1 MVMKDHWRFPARL
14 RMVLAV
20 TAVSALLVGGVKAI
34 SDYTTPGSGFSTIAT
49 GAADPTGPTGGPGSG
64 PGGMNGSQFQP
75 PGLPPQMPDYQG
87 GINQPPL
94 DQNNGISIYNSGN
107 PQAPQQASGQQ
118 GAQQPQ
124 QGWDQPAHGTQ
135 IPDYQTNPG
144 YTQGP
149 GKPNPDYQAPQQGNQ
164 VQQSQQG
171 DQQPASQA
179 PTQTQAPTQSQAP
192 TETQGP
198 GQQDGNQSDSDKLEK
213 HEGDNDKSP
222 ECPGNVTETPSGV
235 EVKNAD
241 PFRNHGRDSNSVINR
256 ELKYSVDTKWSPEFN
271 KAMDAWKKFA
281 GDKIKF
287 TEIPKSIQT
296 EATLV
301 IQDQQDVSGNEW
313 KSGNSWVNAMW
324 THLTPPKIIWTF
336 YLVTDHIL
344 TNAPIFEEL
353 TESERISTF
362 GHEIGHALGM
372 DHSCENT
379 LMYYQVLPLYPP
391 EAPTAI
397 DKAIFNIIW
406 P

>member
-1 MVMKDHWRFPARL
+1 
-14 RMVLAV
+14 
-20 TAVSALLVGGVKAI
+20 
-34 SDYTTPGSGFSTIAT
+34 
-49 GAADPTGPTGGPGSG
+49 
-64 PGGMNGSQFQP
+64 MNGGQFQP

-94 DQNNGISIYNSGN
+94 NQDNGISIYNTG
-107 PQAPQQASGQQ
+107 APQQVGQQ
-118 GAQQPQ
+118 APGQQDGQQPESQQPQ
-124 QGWDQPAHGTQ
+124 HGTQ
-135 IPDYQTNPG
+135 IPDYQTATP

-149 GKPNPDYQAPQQGNQ
+149 GKANPDYQAPQQGNQ
-164 VQQSQQG
+164 AQQPQQG
-171 DQQPASQA
+171 NQQPASQA
-179 PTQTQAPTQSQAP
+179 PTQTQVPTQSQPP

-198 GQQDGNQSDSDKLEK
+198 GQQDGNQSDSDKMEK
-213 HEGDNDKSP
+213 HEGDNDKSK
-222 ECPGNVTETPSGV
+222 ECPGNVTETPNSV

-241 PFRNHGRDSNSVINR
+241 PFRNHGRDSNSVVNR
-256 ELKYSVDTKWSPEFN
+256 ELKYSVDTKWSSEFN

-287 TEIPKSIQT
+287 TEVPKSNQV

>member
-14 RMVLAV
+14 RRVLAV
-20 TAVSALLVGGVKAI
+20 TAVGALLVGGVKVI
-34 SDYTTPGSGFSTIAT
+34 SDYTTPGSGFSIIAT

-164 VQQSQQG
+164 IQQPQQG
-171 DQQPASQA
+171 DQQPASQVPTQQ
-179 PTQTQAPTQSQAP
+179 PTQTQPPTQTQFP

-198 GQQDGNQSDSDKLEK
+198 DQQDGNQKKNSRGKNRPDE
-213 HEGDNDKSP
+213 DKSDQ
-222 ECPGNVTETPSGV
+222 CPGNVSVSPDGV
-235 EVKNAD
+235 VDIKDPN
-241 PFRNHGRDSNSVINR
+241 PFRFHGDGSNSVKNR
-256 ELKYSVDTKWSPEFN
+256 ELTYEIHTKFASEFRTAIDNWKYVVGNDKVKFVEKGPNQGAALTVVDEWQPSKDAWKPANTDVWATWDQFMNWIFQDSITTNGP
-271 KAMDAWKKFA
+271 AMDAGVPAQRVSVFA
-281 GDKIKF
+281 
-287 TEIPKSIQT
+287 
-296 EATLV
+296 
-301 IQDQQDVSGNEW
+301 
-313 KSGNSWVNAMW
+313 
-324 THLTPPKIIWTF
+324 
-336 YLVTDHIL
+336 
-344 TNAPIFEEL
+344 
-353 TESERISTF
+353 
-362 GHEIGHALGM
+362 HEIGHALGL
-372 DHSCENT
+372 DHSCTGT
-379 LMYYQVLPLYPP
+379 LMFDGMGVDQIGPI
-391 EAPTAI
+391 APTPI
-397 DKAIFNIIW
+397 DAKMFSIIW